1 MKIVCLGD
9 SLTYGYGVKR
19 SESWCRKLEEKLNA
33 TILNKGINGDTT
45 SGMLARFERDVL
57 AEKPDVL
64 LFIGGTND
72 IFLSE
77 NTDIAKNNIAA
88 IVQQSLSV
96 GILPIIGCP
105 SPIHEELVE
114 GKWKLYMENTN
125 IVETLK
131 QYHEWLN
138 LYSNTYDVKLIDFYT
153 EFCSDNIIQD
163 KLKYYLDGIHLTG
176 EGNSLIADIIYK
188 KLRELDIL

>member
-88 IVQQSLSV
+88 IVQQSLSG

-105 SPIHEELVE
+105 TPIHEELVE
-114 GKWKLYMENTN
+114 GKWKMYMENTN

-188 KLRELDIL
+188 KLREFDIL

>member
-77 NTDIAKNNIAA
+77 KTDIAKNNIAA

-105 SPIHEELVE
+105 TPIHEELVE
-114 GKWKLYMENTN
+114 GKWKLYIENTN

-153 EFCSDNIIQD
+153 EFDSDNIIQD

-188 KLRELDIL
+188 KLREFDIL

>member
-33 TILNKGINGDTT
+33 TVVNKGINGDTT

-57 AEKPDVL
+57 IEKPDIL
-64 LFIGGTND
+64 LLIGGTND

-77 NTDIAKNNIAA
+77 NTDIAKNNIVA

-96 GILPIIGCP
+96 GILPIIGAP
-105 SPIHEELVE
+105 TPIHEELVE

-125 IVETLK
+125 IVDTLK

-138 LYSNTYDVKLIDFYT
+138 LYSIAYDVKLIDFYT
-153 EFCSDNIIQD
+153 EFCSDNIFQD

-176 EGNSLIADIIYK
+176 EGNSLIADIIYN
-188 KLRELDIL
+188 KLGEFDIL

>member
-105 SPIHEELVE
+105 TPIHEELVE

-153 EFCSDNIIQD
+153 EFYSDNIIQD

-188 KLRELDIL
+188 KLREFDIL

>member
-33 TILNKGINGDTT
+33 TVVNKGINGDTT

-57 AEKPDVL
+57 TEKPDIL
-64 LFIGGTND
+64 LLIGGTND

-77 NTDIAKNNIAA
+77 KTDIAKNNIVA

-96 GILPIIGCP
+96 GILPIIGAP
-105 SPIHEELVE
+105 TPMHEELVE

-125 IVETLK
+125 IVDTLK

-138 LYSNTYDVKLIDFYT
+138 LYSITYDVKLIDFYT
-153 EFCSDNIIQD
+153 EFCSDNIFQD

-188 KLRELDIL
+188 KLGEFDIL

>member
-105 SPIHEELVE
+105 TPIHEELVE

-131 QYHEWLN
+131 QYHEWSN

-176 EGNSLIADIIYK
+176 EGNRLVAGIIYK
-188 KLRELDIL
+188 KLGEFDIL